1 MELLAQGAEAKIFLH
16 NKTIL
21 KERQV
26 KRYRLEIIDEKI
38 RRQRTR
44 SEVKILQKASDIIPV
59 PKIIN
64 TDEKSKIT
72 LEYLDGKKLRD
83 IFDIVTTKQ
92 RRKYAKEIG
101 KNIALLHNQ
110 NIIHQDLTTS
120 NMIIKEEKLYFIDFG
135 LSFISLKAE
144 DKAVDLFLLY
154 KALEAK
160 HTNHARKAWN
170 EIIKEYEN
178 KSQDAK
184 EILLRLE
191 KVQKRGRYKQQK
203 V

>member
-120 NMIIKEEKLYFIDFG
+120 NMI
-135 LSFISLKAE
+135 
-144 DKAVDLFLLY
+144 
-154 KALEAK
+154 
-160 HTNHARKAWN
+160 
-170 EIIKEYEN
+170 
-178 KSQDAK
+178 
-184 EILLRLE
+184 
-191 KVQKRGRYKQQK
+191 
-203 V
+203 